1 MKNFKKGFIHQNFQ
15 KKISGGFTLIELL
28 VVVAIIGILASVV
41 LASLNSAR
49 TKGSDA
55 AIKAALS
62 GARAQAE
69 LFYDT
74 GQTYLNVCTAAGGIG
89 PMVLNAAQK
98 LASSNT
104 VAAVAWADSDTG
116 VANSAV
122 CHDTASGW
130 AAIVSQKGGTAGSG
144 WCVDSTGASKESVS
158 LGAGV
163 IVCP

>member
-1 MKNFKKGFIHQNFQ
+1 MKKMNFRK
-15 KKISGGFTLIELL
+15 GFTLIELL

-55 AIKAALS
+55 AIKAAMS

-74 GQTYLNVCTAAGGIG
+74 GQTYASVCTATGGIA

-98 LASSNT
+98 LATTNT
-104 VAAVAWADSDTG
+104 VGSGAFAYSATG
-116 VANSAV
+116 AANSSV
-122 CHDTASGW
+122 CHDSANGW
-130 AAIVSQKGGTAGSG
+130 AAITSLKAPATASNG

-158 LGAGV
+158 LAAGV
-163 IVCP
+163 VVCP

>member
-1 MKNFKKGFIHQNFQ
+1 MKNFKK
-15 KKISGGFTLIELL
+15 GFTLIELL

-49 TKGSDA
+49 SKGSDA

-74 GQTYLNVCTAAGGIG
+74 SQTYAAVCTSGSVNGIY

-98 LASSNT
+98 LASTNVPLTTST
-104 VAAVAWADSDTG
+104 DVYAYSSAGASG
-116 VANSAV
+116 SAV
-122 CHDTASGW
+122 CHAQAGSW
-130 AAIVSQKGGTAGSG
+130 AAIVSLKNPASPSTTGG
-144 WCVDSTGASKESVS
+144 WCVDSTGVSKQSDT
-158 LGAGV
+158 LGSGIFA
-163 IVCP
+163 CP